1 MPFIV
6 TDACIQCKY
15 TDCVS
20 VCPMD
25 CFVEGPNFLVI
36 DPAECIDC
44 SVCVPQCPVDA
55 IVNAAEVTPAQA
67 DFVALNAQLAKA
79 PGWRR
84 ITRAQAPMEGH
95 ARWAGVPGKLA
106 HLQRNW

>member
-1 MPFIV
+1 MPFVV
-6 TDACIQCKY
+6 TEACIKCKY

-44 SVCVPQCPVDA
+44 SVCVPECPVEA
-55 IVNAAEVTPAQA
+55 IVNATEISQEQA
-67 DFVALNAQLAKA
+67 AFVELNAQLANA
-79 PGWRR
+79 PGWKP
-84 ITRAQAPMEGH
+84 ITKPKAPLPEH
-95 ARWAGVPGKLA
+95 DTWAKVKDKLVL
-106 HLQRNW
+106 LQLTW